1 MATAKPTP
9 KENSPI
15 TRWVLYVTVAAAMV
29 ATLLSAGLVA
39 RTPEPANSS
48 LPARTYTHRDV
59 IAIVH
64 GEMGDSW
71 QRQIPK
77 VQGVM
82 VNESPD
88 GYLVQVRFTITDNGA
103 PGLTTAGA
111 REDVRRVMR
120 ALYQDSVPVALVQ
133 MEGTLAI
140 ADPNGFV
147 RETPVLK
154 CALGLPT
161 AQQINWDRVDGAGLF
176 PSLDLLWWHDALP
189 GS

>member
-1 MATAKPTP
+1 MVTKTDPR
-9 KENSPI
+9 ENSSI
-15 TRWVLYVTVAAAMV
+15 TRWVLYVAVAAAMV

-39 RTPEPANSS
+39 RTPAPAGSS
-48 LPARTYTHRDV
+48 LPAQTYTHRDI

-64 GEMGDSW
+64 AELGDAW
-71 QRQIPK
+71 QRQVPK

-88 GYLVQVRFTITDNGA
+88 GYLVQVRFTIDDSGTPA
-103 PGLTTAGA
+103 LTSAGA

-120 ALYQDSVPVALVQ
+120 ALYQEAVPVALVQ

-147 RETPVLK
+147 RETSVLK
-154 CALGLPT
+154 GALGLPT
-161 AQQINWDRVDGAGLF
+161 ARKINWDRVDGAGLF
-176 PSLDLLWWHDALP
+176 SSLDLLWWHDALA